1 MITIVLTLVLVVI
14 ALFVK
19 GCTRDLLQSFWFRRS
34 WSRWAIRTAFRRDWR
49 KKDWRKSRLCFT
61 PKVSRAL

>member
-1 MITIVLTLVLVVI
+1 MVIIALTLVLVVI

-34 WSRWAIRTAFRRDWR
+34 WSRWATRTTFRRDWR
-49 KKDWRKSRLCFT
+49 KKDSRKSGLCFT